1 MQKPDATPRTSS
13 PSASGGEAFSP
24 PAEASAAPASTSGG
38 TAVAPPP
45 PARSIEVEPDEVGNA
60 LRRSIG
66 HLRGLQHEDGHW
78 CGLLEADSVL
88 ESEFLLLMYFLGRE
102 GDPRNQRALNRIR
115 DLQLPGGGWAIFEG
129 GPPEVSASTKAYFVL
144 KLYGEDR
151 EEPRMVRARQAIRE
165 LGGVE
170 ATNTYTK
177 IYLAAFGQYE
187 WERCPAIPP
196 EMMLLPDRFVFN
208 VHDMSAWSR
217 GIFVPLAIIWAHRPQ
232 IPVPPGTE
240 ISELFV
246 AETRTSARN
255 APSPVVSLSG
265 PKQRAWRRF
274 FLAADRSLK
283 WMERRRLTPLR
294 RRSIEAAERWILAR
308 LESSDGLGAIFPAIV
323 NTILALRCL
332 GYSDDDPVFQGE
344 IASLE
349 KLLVDDG
356 ERFLQVQPAESPVWD
371 TAQVVSTLAVAGVD
385 PADPALL
392 RGVEWLLD
400 HEVRREGDWR
410 KHTPGAEVGGWYF
423 EYANEFYPDCDD
435 TAEVL
440 IALARVRP
448 PEPGMGRATEE
459 ARRRGLSWL
468 LSMQNPDGGWAAFDR
483 LCDREMLTFV
493 PFADHNAMIDP
504 SWEDVTGRI
513 LELLALE
520 GREGSEECRAAVRFL
535 ASRQE
540 ADGTWYGRWGCNYI
554 YGTWLALSGLAATG
568 VDLTEERY
576 QRAVSWLLAHQ
587 NEDGGWGETMESYD
601 DPTLKGIGPST
612 AAQTAWA
619 VLGLMAAGEGNSL
632 AVDRGIGYLL
642 RMQQPDGSWVDK
654 TWTGTGFPRVF
665 YLRYDLYDDYFPPL
679 ALAAYLEEKR

>member
-1 MQKPDATPRTSS
+1 
-13 PSASGGEAFSP
+13 
-24 PAEASAAPASTSGG
+24 
-38 TAVAPPP
+38 V
-45 PARSIEVEPDEVGNA
+45 VEQA
-60 LRRSIG
+60 LRRSIE
-66 HLRGLQHEDGHW
+66 HLKALQHEDGHW

-88 ESEFLLLMYFLGRE
+88 ESEFLLLMYFLGRQ
-102 GDPRNQRALNRIR
+102 DDARNTRALNRIR
-115 DLQLPGGGWAIFEG
+115 SLQLPEGGWAIFEG

-144 KLYGEDR
+144 KLYGEAP
-151 EEPRMVRARQAIRE
+151 ESPRMLRARHAIRE
-165 LGGVE
+165 MGGVE

-196 EMMLLPDRFVFN
+196 EMILLPDRFAFN

-217 GIFVPLAIIWAHRPQ
+217 GIFVPLAIMWAHRPR
-232 IPVPPGTE
+232 IAVPPGAG
-240 ISELFV
+240 IQELFV
-246 AETRTSARN
+246 AARGATGHG
-255 APSPVVSLSG
+255 APAVTVSG
-265 PKQRAWRRF
+265 PRQRAWLVF
-274 FLAADRSLK
+274 FLAADRTLK
-283 WMERRRLTPLR
+283 WLERRRFTPLR
-294 RRSIEAAERWILAR
+294 KRAIAAAEAWMLAR

-332 GYSDDDPVFQGE
+332 GYSDDDPIFQGE

-356 ERFLQVQPAESPVWD
+356 HRFLQVQPAESPVWD

-385 PADPALL
+385 PADSGLL
-392 RGVEWLLD
+392 HGVEWLLD
-400 HEVRREGDWR
+400 HEVRREGDWK
-410 KHTPGAEVGGWYF
+410 KHNPHGEVGGWYF

-448 PEPGMGRATEE
+448 PPGELARATEA

-468 LSMQNPDGGWAAFDR
+468 LSMQNPDGGWASFDR
-483 LCDREMLTFV
+483 LCDRQMLTFV

-520 GREGSEECRAAVRFL
+520 GSERSEVADAAVQFI

-540 ADGTWYGRWGCNYI
+540 PDGTWYGRWGCNYI
-554 YGTWLALSGLAATG
+554 YGTWLALSGLAAVG
-568 VDLTEERY
+568 VDLKEARY
-576 QRAVSWLLAHQ
+576 RRAVSWLLEHQ
-587 NEDGGWGETMESYD
+587 NDDGGWGETMDSYE

-619 VLGLMAAGEGNSL
+619 VLGLIAAGERDDP
-632 AVDRGIGYLL
+632 AVHRGISHLV
-642 RMQQPDGSWVDK
+642 RQQRPDGSWLDK
-654 TWTGTGFPRVF
+654 SWTGTGFPRVF

-679 ALAAYLEEKR
+679 ALATYLED